1 MNCHSKRVGALSSW
15 SSKSYRKEVPN
26 NPIRKRRN
34 KMEQALPVE
43 ELANQRLNVLIYSY
57 TLLVKNLMEE
67 GVELEKVKKA
77 SDKTWAILG
86 QQAAEQMKP
95 LFGETMNIEVLQQS
109 GAMASSIHGIEFS
122 EKVTENTIQS
132 EYVKCPWQEAYIA
145 LDMPS
150 DWRVCPSGHLA
161 FTESMY
167 KGLFPNATYK
177 MAKNMPSGDQICEGT
192 TEF

>member
-1 MNCHSKRVGALSSW
+1 
-15 SSKSYRKEVPN
+15 
-26 NPIRKRRN
+26 
-34 KMEQALPVE
+34 MEQALPVE

-109 GAMASSIHGIEFS
+109 GAMATSIHGIEFS

-132 EYVKCPWQEAYIA
+132 EYVKCPWQEAYVA

-167 KGLFPNATYK
+167 KGLSSNATYK
-177 MAKNMPSGDQICEGT
+177 MTKTMPAGDQMCEGT
-192 TEF
+192 TAF

>member
-1 MNCHSKRVGALSSW
+1 
-15 SSKSYRKEVPN
+15 
-26 NPIRKRRN
+26 
-34 KMEQALPVE
+34 MEQALSAE
-43 ELANQRLNVLIYSY
+43 ELANQRLNALIYSY

-67 GVELEKVKKA
+67 GVDLEKVKKA

-86 QQAAEQMKP
+86 QQAADQLKP
-95 LFGETMNIEVLQQS
+95 LFGESVNIEALQQS
-109 GAMASSIHGIEFS
+109 GAIAASVHGIEFS
-122 EKVTENTIQS
+122 EKVTENKIQS

-150 DWRVCPSGHLA
+150 DWRVCTSGHLA

-167 KGLFPNATYK
+167 KGLNSNVTYK
-177 MAKNMPSGDQICEGT
+177 MTKTMPAGDQVCEGE